1 MSRRVVALLKTPPDP
16 EAPASVAELVYL
28 NTQLTL
34 DEAAAEAAASLK
46 TLQRAYVRGHLKIM
60 PFGARGKRI
69 RRRDLLAWLDAGAP
83 TEKREPE

>member
-1 MSRRVVALLKTPPDP
+1 MARRVVALVK
-16 EAPASVAELVYL
+16 EPAADGPVSVNELVYL

-34 DEAAAEAAASLK
+34 EEAAAEAAASLK

>member
-1 MSRRVVALLKTPPDP
+1 MGRRVIALLKEPPAA
-16 EAPASVAELVYL
+16 EAPASVNELVYL

-34 DEAAAEAAASLK
+34 EEAAAEAAASLK